1 LELAPYNVNVNA
13 IAPSYVATVHWMG
26 GLGKI
31 QDELLPHIPMGRL
44 GQTEDCA
51 KVVEFLA
58 TDLSDFVTGQ
68 VISVDGGMGHL
79 QPSYLGQVY

>member
-1 LELAPYNVNVNA
+1 
-13 IAPSYVATVHWMG
+13 
-26 GLGKI
+26 
-31 QDELLPHIPMGRL
+31 MGRL

-79 QPSYLGQVY
+79 QPSYLGQAY